1 MSKVFGDM
9 IGRIFV
15 GIWRGLDG
23 LRKFLH
29 LVVLLTIFGFVVGAL
44 RTSIPHIADKS
55 ALVIAPKGEIVEQ
68 LSGSAV
74 DQAMAR
80 VQGDAREETLLWDLV
95 DALKAAKK
103 DARIAAVVLD
113 LNSMTAG
120 GQPTLAE
127 LTAAIKDFRSS
138 GKKVVAHATSFLQES
153 YYVAAAADEIYLDPM
168 GLVAIDG
175 YDRYRT
181 YYKDLLDKLGVEV
194 NLFRVGAYKSAAEV
208 YVRSDMSPEDREESL
223 AYLNGLWFNYR
234 KAVAEA
240 RGLTP
245 TDISDY
251 VNNSVPAM
259 LAAKGNSAKVALDAK
274 LVTGLKSSL
283 DVERRMVELVGGDSK
298 KTEEKVE
305 ADKSDAGESY
315 NSTSLEDYLRVVQA
329 EKRARSGGKD
339 KIGVIIAAGEILD
352 GSQPPGSVG
361 GETAAMLI
369 RQAREDD
376 DVKAIVLR
384 VDSPG
389 GSVFASEQI
398 YREVRAA
405 QEAGKTVVVS
415 MGDLAA
421 SGGYYIASSAD
432 EIWAHPATITGS
444 IGIFG
449 AIPTFQNTLN
459 KLGVSVDGVG
469 TTKLS
474 GQLRLDRPLGEDAK
488 VLLQSFIE
496 RGYEEFLGHVA
507 EGRKKTRDE
516 VHAIAQGRVWIGTDA
531 KSNGLVDHLGLFD
544 QAVKSA
550 AKLAELSDDYEVE
563 RIEPELSWAES
574 LALQIKV
581 WFATNFV
588 GDIAAHI
595 PALQVAR
602 EFEPLQRELTRWS
615 RMNARDNRYA
625 YCFCDVR

>member
-1 MSKVFGDM
+1 M

-29 LVVLLTIFGFVVGAL
+29 LVVLLTMFGFVVGAL
-44 RTSIPHIADKS
+44 RTSIPHIADGS

-68 LSGSAV
+68 LSGSPV
-74 DQAMAR
+74 DQALAR

-138 GKKVVAHATSFLQES
+138 GKKVVAHATSFMQES
-153 YYVAAAADEIYLDPM
+153 YYVAAAADEIYLDPL
-168 GLVAIDG
+168 GLIAIDG
-175 YDRYRT
+175 YERYRT
-181 YYKDLLDKLGVEV
+181 YYKDLFDKLGVEV

-223 AYLNGLWFNYR
+223 AYLNALWFNYR

-274 LVTGLKSSL
+274 LVTGLKSSI
-283 DVERRMVELVGGDSK
+283 DVEQRMVELVGGDSSR

-305 ADKSDAGESY
+305 AKESDAGESY

-329 EKRARSGGKD
+329 EKRARAAGEE

-352 GSQPPGSVG
+352 GSQPPGTVG
-361 GETAAMLI
+361 GQTAAMLI
-369 RQAREDD
+369 RQAREDED
-376 DVKAIVLR
+376 IKAIVLR

-405 QEAGKTVVVS
+405 QAAGKPVVVS

-459 KLGVSVDGVG
+459 KIGVTVDGVG

-496 RGYEEFLGHVA
+496 RGYEEFLAHVA

-516 VHAIAQGRVWIGTDA
+516 VHTIAQGRVWIGTDA
-531 KSNGLVDHLGLFD
+531 KNNGLVDHLGLFD

-550 AKLAELSDDYEVE
+550 AKLADLTGDYEVE
-563 RIEPELSWAES
+563 RIEPELSWAET
-574 LALQIKV
+574 LALQIRV
-581 WFATNFV
+581 WFAKNFV
-588 GDIAAHI
+588 GEIVARA
-595 PALQVAR
+595 PMLQVAR

>member
-1 MSKVFGDM
+1 M

-55 ALVIAPKGEIVEQ
+55 ALVIEPKGEIVEQ

-74 DQAMAR
+74 DQALAR
-80 VQGDAREETLLWDLV
+80 VQGDAREETLLWDLI

-103 DARIAAVVLD
+103 DARISAVVLD

-138 GKKVVAHATSFLQES
+138 GKKVVAHATSYLQES
-153 YYVAAAADEIYLDPM
+153 YYVASAADEIYLDPM

-234 KAVAEA
+234 KAVAES

-352 GSQPPGSVG
+352 GTQPPGSVG

-369 RQAREDD
+369 RQAREND

-469 TTKLS
+469 TTRLS

>member
-1 MSKVFGDM
+1 M
-9 IGRIFV
+9 IGRLFGV
-15 GIWRGLDG
+15 IWRGLDG
-23 LRKFLH
+23 LRKVLH
-29 LVVLLTIFGFVVGAL
+29 LVLLLTLFGFVVGAL
-44 RTSIPHIADKS
+44 QTSIPHIADKS

-68 LSGSAV
+68 LTGSPV
-74 DQAMAR
+74 DQAIAKA
-80 VQGDAREETLLWDLV
+80 QGDAQAETLLWDLI

-103 DARIAAVVLD
+103 DERIRAVVLD
-113 LNSMTAG
+113 LNYMSGG

-138 GKKVVAHATSFLQES
+138 GKKVIAYATSYLQES
-153 YYVAAAADEIYLDPM
+153 YYVAASADEVYLDPQ

-175 YDRYRT
+175 YERYRT
-181 YYKDLLDKLGVEV
+181 YYKDLFDKIGIEV

-208 YVRSDMSPEDREESL
+208 YVRTDMSPEDREESL
-223 AYLNGLWFNYR
+223 AYLNALWLSYR
-234 KAVAEA
+234 TTVGEA
-240 RGLTP
+240 RGLTA

-251 VNNSVPAM
+251 VKNLVPAM
-259 LAAKGNSAKVALDAK
+259 LAAKGDAAKVALDAK

-283 DVERRMVELVGGDSK
+283 DVERRLVELVGSDSAEE
-298 KTEEKVE
+298 TEKKVE
-305 ADKSDAGESY
+305 AGESDAGESY
-315 NSTSLEDYLRVVQA
+315 NSTSLEDYLRIVHA
-329 EKRARSGGKD
+329 EKRARAGGKPRV
-339 KIGVIIAAGEILD
+339 GVIIASGEILD
-352 GSQPPGSVG
+352 GSQPPGTVG
-361 GETAAMLI
+361 GETAAELI
-369 RQAREDD
+369 RSARQDD

-384 VDSPG
+384 IDSPG

-405 QEAGKTVVVS
+405 QADGKPVVVS

-449 AIPTFQNTLN
+449 AIPTFQNTL
-459 KLGVSVDGVG
+459 KKIGVSVDGVG
-469 TTKLS
+469 TTNLS
-474 GQLRLDRPLGEDAK
+474 GQLRIDRPLGEDAK

-496 RGYEEFLGHVA
+496 HGYEEFLGHVA

-531 KSNGLVDHLGLFD
+531 KNNGLVDQLGLFE

-550 AKLAELSDDYEVE
+550 AKRADLTGDYDVD
-563 RIEPELSWAES
+563 RIEPELSWAET
-574 LALQIKV
+574 LVLQIRV
-581 WFATNFV
+581 WFARNLL
-588 GDIAAHI
+588 GDIAARLPGI
-595 PALQVAR
+595 EVAR
-602 EFEPLQRELTRWS
+602 QLEPLQRELARWS

-625 YCFCDVR
+625 YCFCDIR

>member
-1 MSKVFGDM
+1 M
-9 IGRIFV
+9 IGRILV
-15 GIWRGLDG
+15 GIWRALDG
-23 LRKFLH
+23 ARKFLH
-29 LVVLLTIFGFVVGAL
+29 LVLLLTIFGFVVGAL
-44 RTSIPHIADKS
+44 KTSIPHIADHS
-55 ALVIAPKGEIVEQ
+55 ALVIVPRGEIVEQ
-68 LSGSAV
+68 LTGSPV
-74 DQAMAR
+74 DQAISK
-80 VQGDAREETLLWDLV
+80 VQGDSKAETLLWDLI

-103 DARIAAVVLD
+103 DARIAAVVIDLD
-113 LNSMTAG
+113 YMTGG

-127 LTAAIKDFRSS
+127 FTAAIKDFRSS

-175 YDRYRT
+175 YERYRT
-181 YYKDLLDKLGVEV
+181 YYKDLFDKLGVEV

-208 YVRSDMSPEDREESL
+208 YVRQDMSPEDREESL
-223 AYLNGLWFNYR
+223 AYLNALWLSYR
-234 KAVAEA
+234 TAVAEA

-251 VNNSVPAM
+251 VANLVPSM
-259 LAAKGNSAKVALDAK
+259 LAAKGDAAKVALDAK

-283 DVERRMVELVGGDSK
+283 DVERRMVELVGSDSPK
-298 KTEEKVE
+298 ASEKKVE
-305 ADKSDAGESY
+305 ADESDAGESY

-329 EKRARSGGKD
+329 EKRARGLGKD
-339 KIGVIIAAGEILD
+339 RIGVIIASGEILD
-352 GSQPPGSVG
+352 GSQPPGTVG
-361 GETAAMLI
+361 GETAASLI
-369 RQAREDD
+369 REARDDD

-405 QEAGKTVVVS
+405 QLAGKPVVVS

-449 AIPTFQNTLN
+449 AIPTFQNTL
-459 KLGVSVDGVG
+459 KKIGVSVDGVG
-469 TTKLS
+469 TTNLS
-474 GQLRLDRPLGEDAK
+474 GQLRIDRPLGEDAK

-496 RGYEEFLGHVA
+496 RGYEEFLAHVA
-507 EGRKKTRDE
+507 EGRKKTRDQ

-531 KSNGLVDHLGLFD
+531 KKNGLVDQLGLFD

-550 AKLAELSDDYEVE
+550 AKRAKLTGDYDVE
-563 RIEPELSWAES
+563 RIEPELSWAET

-581 WFATNFV
+581 WFAKNFV
-588 GDIAAHI
+588 GDIAARV

>member
-1 MSKVFGDM
+1 M

-44 RTSIPHIADKS
+44 RSSIPHIADAS

-68 LSGSAV
+68 LSGSPV
-74 DQAMAR
+74 DQALEK
-80 VQGDAREETLLWDLV
+80 VQGNAKEETLLWDLI
-95 DALKAAKK
+95 DALKAAKT
-103 DARIAAVVLD
+103 DARIAAVVID
-113 LNSMTAG
+113 LNYMSGG

-153 YYVAAAADEIYLDPM
+153 YYVAAAADEIYLDPL

-175 YDRYRT
+175 YERYRT
-181 YYKDLLDKLGVEV
+181 YYKDLFDKLGVEV

-208 YVRSDMSPEDREESL
+208 YVRTDMSPEDREESL
-223 AYLNGLWFNYR
+223 AYLNALWLSYR
-234 KAVAEA
+234 TAVAEA

-251 VNNSVPAM
+251 VSTLVPAM
-259 LAAKGNSAKVALDAK
+259 LAAKGDAAKVALDAR

-283 DVERRMVELVGGDSK
+283 DVERRMVELVGGDSPK
-298 KTEEKVE
+298 ETEEKVE
-305 ADKSDAGESY
+305 ADESDAGESY
-315 NSTSLEDYLRVVQA
+315 NSTSLEDYLRVVEA
-329 EKRARSGGKD
+329 EKQARGLGKD
-339 KIGVIIAAGEILD
+339 KIGVVIASGEILD
-352 GSQPPGSVG
+352 GTQPPGTVG

-369 RQAREDD
+369 REAREDD
-376 DVKAIVLR
+376 DVKAIVIR

-405 QEAGKTVVVS
+405 QADGKPVVVS

-449 AIPTFQNTLN
+449 AIPTFQNTL
-459 KLGVSVDGVG
+459 KKIGVNVDGVG
-469 TTKLS
+469 TTNLS
-474 GQLRLDRPLGEDAK
+474 GQLRIDRPLGEDAK

-496 RGYEEFLGHVA
+496 RGYEEFLAHVA

-531 KSNGLVDHLGLFD
+531 KNNGLVDHLGLFD

-550 AKLAELSDDYEVE
+550 AKRANLTGDYEVE

-581 WFATNFV
+581 WFAKNFV
-588 GDIAAHI
+588 GDIAARI

-602 EFEPLQRELTRWS
+602 EFEPLQRELARWS

>member
-1 MSKVFGDM
+1 M

-55 ALVIAPKGEIVEQ
+55 ALVIEPKGEIVEQ

-103 DARIAAVVLD
+103 DARISAVVLD

-138 GKKVVAHATSFLQES
+138 GKKVVAHATSYLQES
-153 YYVAAAADEIYLDPM
+153 YYVASAADEIYLDPM

-234 KAVAEA
+234 KAVAES

-339 KIGVIIAAGEILD
+339 KIGVIITAGEILD

-469 TTKLS
+469 TTRLS

>member
-1 MSKVFGDM
+1 M

-44 RTSIPHIADKS
+44 RTSIPHIADAS

-68 LSGSAV
+68 LSGSPV

-103 DARIAAVVLD
+103 DARISAVVLD

-138 GKKVVAHATSFLQES
+138 GKKVVAHATSYLQES
-153 YYVAAAADEIYLDPM
+153 YYVASAADEIYLDPM

-339 KIGVIIAAGEILD
+339 KIGVIVAAGEILD
-352 GSQPPGSVG
+352 GSQPPGTVG

-550 AKLAELSDDYEVE
+550 ARLAELSDDYEVE

>member
-1 MSKVFGDM
+1 M

-44 RTSIPHIADKS
+44 RSSIPHIEDAS
-55 ALVIAPKGEIVEQ
+55 ALVLAPKGEIVEQ
-68 LSGSAV
+68 LSGSPV
-74 DQAMAR
+74 DQALER
-80 VQGDAREETLLWDLV
+80 VQGDAKEETLLWDLI
-95 DALKAAKK
+95 DALKAARK
-103 DARIAAVVLD
+103 DARITAVVID
-113 LNSMTAG
+113 LNYMSGG

-127 LTAAIKDFRSS
+127 FTAAIKDFRSS

-153 YYVAAAADEIYLDPM
+153 YYVAAAADEIYLDPL

-175 YDRYRT
+175 YERYRT
-181 YYKDLLDKLGVEV
+181 YYKELFDKLGVEV

-208 YVRSDMSPEDREESL
+208 YVRTDMSPEDREESL
-223 AYLNGLWFNYR
+223 AYLNALWLSYR
-234 KAVAEA
+234 TAVAEA

-251 VNNSVPAM
+251 VANLVPAM
-259 LAAKGNSAKVALDAK
+259 LAAKGNAAKVALDAK

-283 DVERRMVELVGGDSK
+283 EVERRMVQLVGGDSPK
-298 KTEEKVE
+298 ETEEKVE
-305 ADKSDAGESY
+305 AGESDAGESY
-315 NSTSLEDYLRVVQA
+315 NSTSLEDYLRVVEA
-329 EKRARSGGKD
+329 EKRARGLGKD
-339 KIGVIIAAGEILD
+339 KIGVIIASGEILD
-352 GSQPPGSVG
+352 GSQPPGTVG
-361 GETAAMLI
+361 GETAALLI
-369 RQAREDD
+369 REAREDD

-405 QEAGKTVVVS
+405 QADGKPVVVS

-449 AIPTFQNTLN
+449 AIPTFQNTL
-459 KLGVSVDGVG
+459 KKIGVSVDGVG
-469 TTKLS
+469 TTNLS
-474 GQLRLDRPLGEDAK
+474 GQLRIDRPLGEDAK

-496 RGYEEFLGHVA
+496 RGYEEFLAHVA

-531 KSNGLVDHLGLFD
+531 KNNGLVDQLGLFD

-550 AKLAELSDDYEVE
+550 AKRAKLTGDYEVE

-581 WFATNFV
+581 WFAKNFV
-588 GDIAAHI
+588 GEITTRI

-602 EFEPLQRELTRWS
+602 EFEPLQRELARWS